1 MTYKK
6 KLIEVALPLEAI
18 NIASA
23 REMNAWLKA
32 GAEKE
37 TPPQGRRRAGDAI
50 SGGVNVYIINIHP
63 GTVNRQSELPGGAI

>member
-1 MTYKK
+1 MTYRK

-23 REMNAWLKA
+23 REMNAGSDA

-50 SGGVNVYIINIHP
+50 SGGVKVYIINIQP
-63 GTVNRQSELPGGAI
+63 GTVNGQSELPRGAI